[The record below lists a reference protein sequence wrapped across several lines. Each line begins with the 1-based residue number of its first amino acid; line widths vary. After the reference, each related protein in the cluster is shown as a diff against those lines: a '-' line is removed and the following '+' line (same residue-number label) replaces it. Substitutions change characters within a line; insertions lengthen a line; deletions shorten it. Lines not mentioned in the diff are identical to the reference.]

1 MKENT
6 QYNSK
11 VDKLEQ
17 GINNI
22 FEKINELS
30 DKIVNQ
36 ENKRNKQKK
45 DKIRNINNKKLEEV
59 EKLVKES
66 QKQLELL
73 DNKLE
78 NDKIKISS
86 EIALLNTIKKLSIN
100 DITDIN
106 DINNESKP
114 INNYESYYIN

>member
-1 MKENT
+1 M
-6 QYNSK
+6 
-11 VDKLEQ
+11 
-17 GINNI
+17 
-22 FEKINELS
+22 
-30 DKIVNQ
+30 
-36 ENKRNKQKK
+36 NKQKK
-45 DKIRNINNKKLEEV
+45 DKTGNINNKKLEEV